1 MKFSKDYI
9 NIVNSVK
16 DWKEAIIMASDP
28 LLKDNIILKNYQSK
42 MIKNVEKLGPYIVLS
57 KDIAMPHARPD
68 DGATQSAISVLKVDK
83 RVSFAPDKNV
93 SIIIALACSSDDD
106 HINTLQYIST
116 VLSNSEN
123 YNKLINANDI
133 NEIYEVLVRK
143 TNY

>member
-28 LLKDNIILKNYQSK
+28 LLKDNIISKNYQSK

-143 TNY
+143 EV